1 MKKNKFIRSSII
13 LIIGGLITK
22 AVTIVPIHAK
32 IKKYNH
38 AYPFIILL
46 FFKITYQS

>member
-22 AVTIVPIHAK
+22 ALGMLVR
-32 IKKYNH
+32 
-38 AYPFIILL
+38 IILTRQIGTHGIGL
-46 FFKITYQS
+46 YSMIAPTL